1 MKRNKLVVLA
11 VVVLVVASIA
21 AFEVYQALQPRR
33 GGIDY
38 ASASSTVHSP
48 VRNGLE
54 LTATIKEVF
63 LPEGQ
68 NLTVV
73 AEVNNTLSTPLTV
86 NATSITNPAYG
97 PCQQA
102 FASGVEVYSGNLTY
116 LVLFNNGSNPTP
128 LLLYDPSLTYT
139 CPAVFNFQYVFQP
152 DSAMATINS
161 SLAGHFYRT
170 DTRLVNE
177 SSVVAGYW
185 VETPTGYQ
193 LQKFPPG
200 QYTVV
205 VFDAWG
211 DRAIGHFQVVT

>member
-1 MKRNKLVVLA
+1 MA
-11 VVVLVVASIA
+11 ASIA
-21 AFEVYQALQPRR
+21 AFEVYEASQPRWW
-33 GGIDY
+33 IDY
-38 ASASSTVHSP
+38 ALTSSTVHSP

-54 LTATIKEVF
+54 LTATVKEVF

-73 AEVNNTLSTPLTV
+73 AEVNDALSTPLTV
-86 NATSITNPAYG
+86 NATSIDNPAYG

-102 FASGVEVYSGNLTY
+102 FATGVEVYSGNYTY
-116 LVLFNNGSNPTP
+116 LELFNNGSRPAP
-128 LLLYDPSLTYT
+128 LLLYDPSLIYT
-139 CPAVFNFQYVFQP
+139 CPAVFDFQYAFQP

-170 DTRLVNE
+170 DTHLVSE

-185 VETPTGYQ
+185 VGTPAGYQ
-193 LQKFPPG
+193 LQKFPQG
-200 QYTVV
+200 QYTVM

-211 DRAIGHFQVVT
+211 DRAIGHFQVVP